1 MNLEEILN
9 VKDKFLTSLNKMLEV
24 TLKIK
29 DIEKVSD
36 EQAIQEL
43 TKDW

>member
-9 VKDKFLTSLNKMLEV
+9 VKDKFLTLLNRMLEV
-24 TLKIK
+24 ILKIK

-43 TKDW
+43 TKD